1 MENVQTAPANAIAV
15 KKARDKSFW
24 KKGLLI
30 AIFSGFLYGGYT
42 SFMTEGMMKG
52 VWADIYADVPSGV
65 AAGVSAF
72 FIIYTCSAIG
82 ARPA

>member
-1 MENVQTAPANAIAV
+1 MENVQTAPANAIAA
-15 KKARDKSFW
+15 KTARDKSFW

-42 SFMTEGMMKG
+42 SFMTEGMLKG
-52 VWADIYADVPSGV
+52 VWSSDIYADVPSGV

-72 FIIYTCSAIG
+72 RFRS
-82 ARPA
+82 R